1 MICFFYFIHLNNVI
15 LIILNIVNVLTFMD
29 KKNILSVKNLEKIYT
44 SKEASTT
51 HALNNLNLDVKE
63 GEIFGLLGPNGA
75 GKTTFINILAGTVI
89 KTSGQVNVWGFDL
102 DKNPRQVRASV
113 GIVPQE
119 VNLDPFFS
127 PRKLLELQ
135 AGLYGIK
142 KKNRIT
148 DTILRLVSLEKQADS
163 YARSLSGGMKR
174 RLLVAKALV
183 HQPPII
189 FLDEPT
195 AGVDVQLRKN
205 LWKNVKS
212 LNEQGVTIILTTHY
226 LEEAEE
232 MCDRIA
238 ILNKGN
244 MVALDSTKNL
254 LDKIQTKKVTVKTD
268 KKIDIKDGDLESLK
282 IISNLENEICV
293 SYEKNTINIE
303 ELINLIKRDNAKI
316 KDISTDDGD
325 LEDVFLRLI
334 KN

>member
-1 MICFFYFIHLNNVI
+1 MEQ
-15 LIILNIVNVLTFMD
+15 
-29 KKNILSVKNLEKIYT
+29 KNILSVKNLKKIYY
-44 SKEASTT
+44 SKQAEDNC
-51 HALNNLNLDVKE
+51 ALNNLNLDVKE

-89 KTSGQVNVWGFDL
+89 KTGGQVNVWGFDL
-102 DKNPRQVRASV
+102 DKSPRQVRASV

-127 PRKLLELQ
+127 PKKLLELQ
-135 AGLYGIK
+135 AGLYGVQEK
-142 KKNRIT
+142 DRIT
-148 DTILRLVSLEKQADS
+148 DTILKLVSLEKQANS

-174 RLLVAKALV
+174 RLLMAKALV
-183 HQPPII
+183 HQPPIV

-195 AGVDVQLRKN
+195 AGVDVELRQN
-205 LWKNVKS
+205 LWMNVRL
-212 LNEQGVTIILTTHY
+212 LNDLGVTIILTTHY

-244 MVALDSTKNL
+244 IVALDSTKNL
-254 LDKIQTKKVTVKTD
+254 LDRIQTKKVTFKTD
-268 KKIDIKDGDLESLK
+268 KVISIKDEDIDSLK
-282 IISNLENEICV
+282 IISKLGTEICV
-293 SYEKNTINIE
+293 SYEKSKIEIE
-303 ELINLIKRDNAKI
+303 ELINLIKKNNVKI
-316 KDISTDDGD
+316 IDISTDDGD